1 MEAGLRSSWASARA
15 EYFQLGGLGEA
26 GDALVSRVVGDLES
40 VMEGALPEPEQEG
53 WKRVGQDSRISE
65 GLQEGKLPGPTD

>member
-1 MEAGLRSSWASARA
+1 M
-15 EYFQLGGLGEA
+15 
-26 GDALVSRVVGDLES
+26 SRVVGDLES

-65 GLQEGKLPGPTD
+65 GLQEGSFPDPQTESR